1 MLIIGSRLLVTR
13 ETFEWKRPIVANNL
27 HLEDIGFKDQEA
39 FFRYRDNTSMRSCP
53 SCCRRRARSSGH
65 KLMVF
70 QPPGD
75 SCEAHK
81 YQDPFLVWMTK
92 VAEETVHVQLVLRLP
107 K

>member
-1 MLIIGSRLLVTR
+1 MRTIFTLKISALRIRKLSL
-13 ETFEWKRPIVANNL
+13 
-27 HLEDIGFKDQEA
+27 DIEITHRCGHALAAAEG
-39 FFRYRDNTSMRSCP
+39 
-53 SCCRRRARSSGH
+53 ARSSGH